1 MTDKDDKKA
10 KKKAQRATSNVFSMF
25 DQKQVQEFKEAF
37 NLMDQDRDG
46 TVSMDDLKE
55 VYASLGKAPKDAELK
70 SMLEEAQGPVNFTML
85 LTLFGDRLNGTDE
98 ENVILNAWKNFDPE
112 GHGHINQKSLREV
125 LTGEGRPEDRLSD
138 MEFSQMLDGA
148 PIDPKGNLDYAAFTR
163 QIKRGKEDE

>member
-1 MTDKDDKKA
+1 MTDKKL

-55 VYASLGKAPKDAELK
+55 VYASLGKAPKDSELK
-70 SMLEEAQGPVNFTML
+70 AMLDEAQGPVNFTML

-98 ENVILNAWKNFDPE
+98 ENVILNAWKNFDKE
-112 GHGHINQKSLREV
+112 GTGQINTKSLREV
-125 LTGEGRPEDRLSD
+125 LTGEGRPEDRLTD
-138 MEFSQMLDGA
+138 IEFSQMLEGA
-148 PIDPKGNLDYAAFTR
+148 PVDPKGNLDYAAFTR